1 MGGMGNRDSTME
13 IIWIKLKSNSDH
25 SSAVSLSLHKGGYH
39 NRAWVAKKR
48 GIVFLRGPNCRNRPV
63 DLIPNGSK
71 LDLYN
76 KKNYRS
82 IHRV

>member
-1 MGGMGNRDSTME
+1 MREG
-13 IIWIKLKSNSDH
+13 SNE
-25 SSAVSLSLHKGGYH
+25 AVFAALSLHKGGYH

-48 GIVFLRGPNCRNRPV
+48 GIIFLRGPNCRNRPV

>member
-1 MGGMGNRDSTME
+1 MNYVERNT
-13 IIWIKLKSNSDH
+13 LP
-25 SSAVSLSLHKGGYH
+25 LSLHKGGYH

-48 GIVFLRGPNCRNRPV
+48 GIVFLGGPNCRNQSV

-76 KKNYRS
+76 KKKLQVDSSSLNLSVPRLK
-82 IHRV
+82 IITDPKFWK